1 MEETCKALEGQSRFS
16 ASLTLENA
24 SCESGRVVQ
33 AADRHV
39 LEGGSNN
46 TAVVAVEHLEN
57 AYFFE
62 KPAVNAVFAKSPN
75 IKLHELESAV
85 EGVEITRLPWGY
97 AVTRKTALHES
108 APALDFISRLRKTT

>member
-1 MEETCKALEGQSRFS
+1 MEETCKATEGQSCSS
-16 ASLTLENA
+16 APLTLENA
-24 SCESGRVVQ
+24 SCESGHLVQ

-46 TAVVAVEHLEN
+46 TAVAAAEHLEN

-62 KPAVNAVFAKSPN
+62 KPATDAVFAKSPN

-85 EGVEITRLPWGY
+85 EGIEITRLPWGY
-97 AVTRKTALHES
+97 AVTRKTS
-108 APALDFISRLRKTT
+108 TP